1 MCESAQKQRARDR
14 GRSAPPLALRWKTLL
29 DFGQVR
35 HRGFGML
42 GRHVG
47 VPGFPVSDGFLQVLN
62 ALIQMRIL
70 HACGLRMLQ
79 RLFRMLRYG
88 IGMTL
93 LAMGHCA
100 LRMLNGF
107 S

>member
-1 MCESAQKQRARDR
+1 
-14 GRSAPPLALRWKTLL
+14 
-29 DFGQVR
+29 
-35 HRGFGML
+35 
-42 GRHVG
+42 
-47 VPGFPVSDGFLQVLN
+47 
-62 ALIQMRIL
+62 MRIL

-107 S
+107 SHVLIVCVRDQWQTQQCDCCQCHSSTSDAHCHGFLLMV